1 MNKHG
6 IQEKLYLLLGLFFT
20 TTPIFAEPLTAT
32 AIAGIAAAGVTVLS
46 SIGGAIGAGAQKRK
60 AQRKERAATARR
72 MAAEA
77 NRQDIPDFQQDLA
90 NPYANLQVATQAN
103 IMQAEQADISL
114 ASSLDTLRAT
124 GASAGGAT
132 ALARAAAQSKRGVA
146 ASIEQQEAKNAQLR
160 AQGEIQSAQIRQQG
174 QVAAFK
180 AQEEREL
187 MQLDRE
193 SSLED
198 SYNQQAA
205 AYGAQSRGMAVQ
217 AIGGL
222 ASAGLQAYASGMFK
236 GKTPET
242 TNVVDFESQALND
255 VMDANI
261 IAPEAEIGIDD
272 INVIELEEDFTLPF
286 DSKARFQRHLSR
298 EGANALARNRTG
310 GVTGHLNYGN
320 LFAGI
325 PGLG

>member
-1 MNKHG
+1 MA
-6 IQEKLYLLLGLFFT
+6 GLS
-20 TTPIFAEPLTAT
+20 TA
-32 AIAGIAAAGVTVLS
+32 AIVGIASAGVTVLS

-60 AQRKERAATARR
+60 AERKERAATARR

-90 NPYANLQVATQAN
+90 NPYANLQVATQAS

-132 ALARAAAQSKRGVA
+132 ALARAAAQSKRGVS

-160 AQGEIQSAQIRQQG
+160 AQGELQSAQIRQQG

-187 MQLDRE
+187 TQLDRE

-222 ASAGLQAYASGMFK
+222 ASAGLQAYAGGMFK
-236 GKTPET
+236 GKDVTTPPPKT
-242 TNVVDFESQALND
+242 SA
-255 VMDANI
+255 
-261 IAPEAEIGIDD
+261 IAPPPPVAPAKTPVSP
-272 INVIELEEDFTLPF
+272 INNQTQDFLQKYGF
-286 DSKARFQRHLSR
+286 GQGQAFGVS
-298 EGANALARNRTG
+298 NALGG
-310 GVTGHLNYGN
+310 GVGGSTQLDVYRGLSLYAGTPISGGN
-320 LFAGI
+320 I
-325 PGLG
+325 VD